1 MSIFV
6 FVSFSAVNGISFSTA
21 VSFTAENEKYF
32 SDGRPLVYTTKRSWS
47 WSWSWSWK
55 NFKVLVL
62 ILVLKLRSWF
72 GLKKKSW
79 LHHWCVT
86 LVFSLKLIYLSMRSH
101 VQRTVAGCFAVLRQL
116 RSVRR
121 SVPSSVFQTLIVSP
135 VLMKLDFGNATLA
148 GLPTYLLNR
157 PQSVLNAAARS
168 IAGLRRSDHVT
179 DTLASF
185 HWLRASE
192 HINFKL
198 AVLVYRALH
207 GTAPRYL
214 SDLLRRVA
222 DLPSRRRLRSA
233 TSSQLDDR
241 PSRLVNVGDRSFASA
256 WPKLWYSLPDD
267 ITSAS
272 SLSVFRKKLKTHLFR
287 QSHPDVIF

>member
-1 MSIFV
+1 MI
-6 FVSFSAVNGISFSTA
+6 
-21 VSFTAENEKYF
+21 
-32 SDGRPLVYTTKRSWS
+32 
-47 WSWSWSWK
+47 
-55 NFKVLVL
+55 
-62 ILVLKLRSWF
+62 
-72 GLKKKSW
+72 
-79 LHHWCVT
+79 
-86 LVFSLKLIYLSMRSH
+86 
-101 VQRTVAGCFAVLRQL
+101 
-116 RSVRR
+116 
-121 SVPSSVFQTLIVSP
+121 
-135 VLMKLDFGNATLA
+135 LDFGKATLA

-157 PQSVLNAAARS
+157 LQSVLNAAAQS

-185 HWLRASE
+185 HWLRAPQR
-192 HINFKL
+192 IDFKL

-233 TSSQLDDR
+233 SSSQLDVR
-241 PSRLVNVGDRSFASA
+241 PSRLVTVGDRSFASA
-256 WPKLWYSLPDD
+256 GPKLCNSLPDD

-287 QSHPDVIF
+287 QSYPDIIF